1 MPKDAYGH
9 EAERAEGSHFHIWH
23 ISEVP
28 DAAAVGCLSF
38 QNGLGHERELAALI
52 RAKMS
57 KDSGFELNGLLGVT
71 RTIDQVEM

>member
-1 MPKDAYGH
+1 
-9 EAERAEGSHFHIWH
+9 
-23 ISEVP
+23 VP